1 MQSVGSYEAR
11 FMVFL
16 FQDVEGYRTSAKE
29 EIGDWLAAL
38 KEKDITDWLI
48 IVVMNEESRV
58 KSRLLRN
65 SVFDK
70 VKNDFCSKLP
80 DRYSGFT
87 SQIPF

>member
-1 MQSVGSYEAR
+1 
-11 FMVFL
+11 MVFRC
-16 FQDVEGYRTSAKE
+16 QDVEGYRTSAKE
-29 EIGDWLAAL
+29 EISDWLTAL
-38 KEKDITDWLI
+38 KERDITDWLI

-80 DRYSGFT
+80 DR
-87 SQIPF
+87 